1 MNINNNKK
9 ELFLTLFPDKDPS
22 NIELEINNKL
32 IEVNSKNS
40 NFSQLL
46 NLVFTNIGDINSI
59 NFIEYAFDNTQLKIN
74 CTFSDDIEQSV
85 FIRNMKINGVEL
97 ETSNQIRN
105 GNTISTEFKYD
116 I

>member
-1 MNINNNKK
+1 M
-9 ELFLTLFPDKDPS
+9 L
-22 NIELEINNKL
+22 L
-32 IEVNSKNS
+32 IC
-40 NFSQLL
+40 
-46 NLVFTNIGDINSI
+46 
-59 NFIEYAFDNTQLKIN
+59 QLKIN

-105 GNTISTEFKYD
+105 GNSISTEFKYD